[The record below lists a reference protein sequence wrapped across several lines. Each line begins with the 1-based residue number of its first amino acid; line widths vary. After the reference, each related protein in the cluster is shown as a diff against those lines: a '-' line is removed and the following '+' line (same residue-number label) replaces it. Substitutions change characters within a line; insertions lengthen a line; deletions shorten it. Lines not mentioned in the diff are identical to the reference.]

1 MDISSMTWVW
11 ISGERLPQIS
21 RGRLG
26 MEHLALF
33 GQLDYS
39 LQGQLSRWE
48 CQRRGRR
55 EVRGPQFDA
64 DGHVAAVGDMDVPHQ
79 AGRVVD
85 REDLE
90 PAPEERMGRIG
101 DLNLL
106 DGSFPLRV
114 I

>member
-1 MDISSMTWVW
+1 MTWIR
-11 ISGERLPQIS
+11 ISGERLSQIS

-39 LQGQLSRWE
+39 LRGQLSRRGLWSWE
-48 CQRRGRR
+48 RR
-55 EVRGPQFDA
+55 EVRGPHFDA
-64 DGHVAAVGDMDVPHQ
+64 NVHVAAVGDVDVPHQ

-90 PAPEERMGRIG
+90 PPSEERMSRIG
-101 DLNLL
+101 DLDLRG
-106 DGSFPLRV
+106 GSFPLLV